1 MWKGGKLSGY
11 YNYKIVI
18 IDRRIIR
25 NMKKI
30 GELLT
35 NQQLVVKSIEGMI
48 ITQKGKHAVI
58 LIKKV
63 G

>member
-1 MWKGGKLSGY
+1 
-11 YNYKIVI
+11 
-18 IDRRIIR
+18 
-25 NMKKI
+25 MKKI